1 VGIAMMAT
9 LPASLLA
16 AFPLAFAAGL
26 VSFASPCVLP
36 LLPGYLAFLGG
47 SAGRL
52 DSRSGRGRALVGSLA
67 FVLGICVVF
76 VGTGALFGQFGD
88 TLKAH
93 QRPLEI
99 VFGVMTIALGFFFAG
114 WWPSALLQR
123 EKRVHF
129 LPRASILGALLL
141 GVFFA
146 VGWTPCIGPTL
157 GAIEGLAAS
166 SSGASAVR
174 GSMLSF
180 VYCLG
185 LGLPFV
191 VAALAT
197 EWMAGASLWLR
208 RHAKVIGLVGGVLLI
223 VIGLAEVSGLW
234 QNFVVWLQTNFPAGT
249 TVI

>member
-1 VGIAMMAT
+1 MIAT

-26 VSFASPCVLP
+26 VSFISPCVLP

-52 DSRSGRGRALVGSLA
+52 DPRSGRGRTILGATA
-67 FVLGICVVF
+67 FVLGFSAVF
-76 VGTGALFGQFGD
+76 VSFGALFGQFGD

-99 VFGVMTIALGFFFAG
+99 VFGAVTIVLGFFFAG
-114 WWPSALLQR
+114 WWPSSWLQR
-123 EKRVHF
+123 ERRVHF
-129 LPRASILGALLL
+129 LPRASVLGAAML

-157 GAIEGLAAS
+157 AAIDGLAAS
-166 SSGASAVR
+166 SAGATALR
-174 GSMLSF
+174 GSMLAF

-185 LGLPFV
+185 LGLPFL

-197 EWMAGASLWLR
+197 EWMASASGWLR
-208 RHAKVIGLVGGVLLI
+208 HHAGVIGVVGGVLLI
-223 VIGLAEVSGLW
+223 LIGLAEITGLW
-234 QNFVVWLQTNFPAGT
+234 QTWVLWLQIHLPFTASL
-249 TVI
+249 

>member
-1 VGIAMMAT
+1 MTAT

-26 VSFASPCVLP
+26 VSFISPCVLP

-47 SAGRL
+47 SAGHL
-52 DSRSGRGRALVGSLA
+52 DARSGRGRTLLGAIA
-67 FVLGICVVF
+67 FILGFSAVF
-76 VGTGALFGQFGD
+76 VSFGAVFGQFGD
-88 TLKAH
+88 VLKSH

-99 VFGVMTIALGFFFAG
+99 AFGVVTIVLGFFFAG
-114 WWPSALLQR
+114 WWPSSWLQR
-123 EKRVHF
+123 ERRMHY
-129 LPRASILGALLL
+129 LPRASVLGAAML

-157 GAIEGLAAS
+157 AAIDGLAAS
-166 SSGASAVR
+166 SSGATALR
-174 GSMLSF
+174 GSLLAF

-197 EWMAGASLWLR
+197 EWMASASSWLR
-208 RHAKVIGLVGGVLLI
+208 RHAKVIGTVGGVMLI
-223 VIGLAEVSGLW
+223 VIGVAELTGLW
-234 QNFVVWLQTNFPAGT
+234 QSWVLWLQIHFPAT
-249 TVI
+249 TSL

>member
-1 VGIAMMAT
+1 VVDVAVIAT

-26 VSFASPCVLP
+26 VSFVSPCVLP

-47 SAGRL
+47 SAGRV
-52 DSRSGRGRALVGSLA
+52 DSRSGRGRTILGSLA
-67 FVLGICVVF
+67 FILGFSAVF
-76 VGTGALFGQFGD
+76 VSFGALFGQFGD

-99 VFGVMTIALGFFFAG
+99 VFGVVTVVLGFFFAG
-114 WWPSALLQR
+114 WWPSSWLQR
-123 EKRVHF
+123 ERRVHF
-129 LPRASILGALLL
+129 LPRASIFGAALL
-141 GVFFA
+141 GIFFA

-157 GAIEGLAAS
+157 AAIDGLAAS
-166 SSGASAVR
+166 SAGATALR
-174 GSMLSF
+174 GSMLAF

-197 EWMAGASLWLR
+197 EWMAGASGWLR
-208 RHAKVIGLVGGVLLI
+208 HHAKVIGIVGGVMLI
-223 VIGLAEVSGLW
+223 LIGVAEATGLW
-234 QNFVVWLQTNFPAGT
+234 QSWVLWLQIHLPFTAS
-249 TVI
+249 V